1 MKKFLPWFVL
11 AGVLCAMTLQLRR
24 QGRLWIC
31 ACGSVKAWAGNINS
45 ADNSQQLFDPYT
57 FTHVIHGFMFIALV
71 HLLSPRL
78 SEVWKIVS
86 ALSLEAVWEVI
97 ENAAYIINRYRSDTI
112 SIGYTGDTILNS
124 FGDILACALGAVVA
138 RRLGVV
144 KTLVLTGIIE
154 ATLLILVRDSLLLN
168 IIMLIYPIEALR
180 VWQSSS

>member
-1 MKKFLPWFVL
+1 ML
-11 AGVLCAMTLQLRR
+11 AGVLCAMTLQLRV

-31 ACGSVKAWAGNINS
+31 ACGSVKAWAGDIHS

-71 HLLSPRL
+71 HLLGPRL
-78 SEVWKIVS
+78 PEVWKFVS

-97 ENAAYIINRYRSDTI
+97 ENATFIINRYRADTI
-112 SIGYTGDTILNS
+112 SIGYTGDTVLNT

-144 KTLVLTGIIE
+144 KTLVLTGMIE

-168 IIMLIYPIEALR
+168 IIMLIYPIDALR
-180 VWQSSS
+180 VWQAG